1 MKSYF
6 ILFLALMASCAAVK
20 PGLEGQVMWIS
31 GNQMPGPAKKPTSGE
46 GVEREVLIYE
56 VLTTEDVMT
65 SNGFITQVNKPL
77 IQTVHTNKHGA
88 FTVKLKPGTYSL
100 LVKEPRGLFAN
111 RYDQYNHIQP
121 ITVQAGERTKVTLII
136 DYEAAY

>member
-1 MKSYF
+1 MKTNF
-6 ILFLALMASCAAVK
+6 ILLLALMASCAAMK
-20 PGLEGQVMWIS
+20 PGIEGQVMWVS
-31 GNQMPGPAKKPTSGE
+31 GNQMPGPDKKPTSGK

-56 VLTTEDVMT
+56 VLTAEDVMT

-77 IQTVHTNKHGA
+77 IQSVHTDKHGV
-88 FTVKLKPGTYSL
+88 FTVQLKPGTYSL

-111 RYDQYNHIQP
+111 RYDQNNHIQP
-121 ITVQAGERTKVTLII
+121 ITVKAGERTMVTIII